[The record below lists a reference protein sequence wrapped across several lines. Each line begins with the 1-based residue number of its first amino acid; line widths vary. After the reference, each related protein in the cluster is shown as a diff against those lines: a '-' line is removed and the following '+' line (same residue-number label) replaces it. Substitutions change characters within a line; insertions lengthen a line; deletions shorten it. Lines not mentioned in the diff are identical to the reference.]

1 MSTAPNKNEIRE
13 KVVEA
18 ICESLDT
25 SPEDVRPESR
35 IREDLEADSID
46 ITTLLMLLEDTFDRE
61 ISNEEAQKLI
71 TVEDTVEFIFRKLS

>member
-1 MSTAPNKNEIRE
+1 MSAAPNKNEIRE